1 MLVHKVPDIQIQ
13 GYLHISRTVVRLIT
27 TYRLICIKRL
37 LKVNHVH

>member
-1 MLVHKVPDIQIQ
+1 MRVHKVLDMQTQ
-13 GYLHISRTVVRLIT
+13 GCLHTLRIVVRLII